1 MSHSISLAG
10 CRVFGRAASF
20 LGSILC
26 LGLLSWQASAQQV
39 IATAS
44 TGASGDPF
52 NAPQYVAYDKS
63 ENLFVSDSGSSRVR
77 RIDAKTGLVTTV
89 AGTGVSG
96 FSGMGGA
103 ATLAQLGCP
112 AQMVFDSAGNLFISD
127 ACDHVVWKVTPGT
140 GGLIIG
146 SSDPLLETIS
156 NYAGNGATAGCNTIQ
171 GVVTANQAAIDGPAA
186 LAVDTG
192 GNVFV
197 ASQGGCENLVLRVDA
212 AAGTM
217 ASTNFNV
224 DSETV
229 GMAFDPNGNLVF
241 TDFGFLRG
249 FNIASPVS
257 GQTLL
262 TGNEA
267 QQFINFTLG
276 GGVELKID
284 TAGNLFVGG
293 ALRTGDLPIEGEYS
307 KVVLA
312 PGGYGPSMTKTLIA
326 GGTTGGYS
334 GDGGDPLLATFNNPH
349 GIAVSSAGN
358 LFIADTNNNVIRAI
372 LNGAPT
378 PTGAATVTPLNQ
390 HGAPET
396 RLTVTFSNV
405 TSAGV
410 TSVVLGP
417 TGPAIPPNFELASVP
432 PEYFDIVTT
441 ALYSGPIT
449 VCIDPAPFGAQ
460 LLHFIN
466 GVVDP
471 NQTAGPGPGIC
482 TIVNSLSPFALVKPV
497 QQNQAPAIASAN
509 SATFTVGAA
518 GSFTVMASGF
528 PAPTLAESGGL
539 PSGITF
545 NASSGELNGTPTV
558 AGIFPLI
565 FTAHNGVG
573 SDATQNFTLN
583 VNQAPAIGSANA
595 ASFTSGVAGS
605 FTVTATGFPTPALQ
619 EIGALPGGILFTDN
633 HNGTGTLSGTPSTC
647 GTFPISFTASNGIGA
662 DATQSFTLTVSSA
675 NSGGPIAAVSPTSVD
690 FGNVRFFNLAKAKVT
705 LRNTGTGKL
714 TISNISLTRGAHTD
728 WDDMFFLSLCGSS
741 LAPGNSCAIYVFYF
755 ADEAGTKTATLNI
768 KDNAPDSPQTVTM
781 TGTEVTRSR

>member
-10 CRVFGRAASF
+10 RRVFGRAASF

-39 IATAS
+39 MATAS

-52 NAPQYVAYDKS
+52 NAPQYVVQDKL
-63 ENLFVSDSGSSRVR
+63 ENLFVSDGSSRVR
-77 RIDAKTGLVTTV
+77 RIDAKSGAVTTV
-89 AGTGVSG
+89 AGTGVPG

-103 ATLAQLGCP
+103 ATQAQLGCP

-140 GGLIIG
+140 GGLITG
-146 SSDPLLETIS
+146 ASDPLPETIS

-186 LAVDTG
+186 VAVDAG
-192 GNVFV
+192 GNLFV

-229 GMAFDPNGNLVF
+229 GMAFDPNGILVF

-249 FNIASPVS
+249 FNIASPLA

-262 TGNEA
+262 TGNET

-284 TAGNLFVGG
+284 TGGNLFVGG
-293 ALRTGDLPIEGEYS
+293 ALSAGDPPIEGEYS
-307 KVVLA
+307 KVTLG

-326 GGTTGGYS
+326 GSTTGGYS
-334 GDGGDPLLATFNNPH
+334 GDGGDPLQATFNNPH

-358 LFIADTNNNVIRAI
+358 LFIADTDNNVIRAI
-372 LNGAPT
+372 LGGAPT
-378 PTGAATVTPLNQ
+378 PTGATTVTPLDQ

-396 RLTVTFSNV
+396 RLSVTFSNV

-410 TSVVLGP
+410 TAVVVGP
-417 TGPAIPPNFELASVP
+417 TGPALPPNFELATVP

-441 ALYSGPIT
+441 AQYSGPIT
-449 VCIDPAPFGAQ
+449 VCIDLAPFGSQ

-471 NQTAGPGPGIC
+471 NQSVGPGPGFC

-497 QQNQAPAIASAN
+497 QQNQAPTITSAN
-509 SATFTVGAA
+509 SATFTA
-518 GSFTVMASGF
+518 GTASSFTVTASGF
-528 PAPTLAESGGL
+528 PAPTLGESGGL

-545 NASSGELNGTPTV
+545 NASSGELSGTPTV
-558 AGIFPLI
+558 AGTFSLT
-565 FTAHNGVG
+565 FTAHNGIG
-573 SDATQNFTLN
+573 TDATQSFTLT
-583 VNQAPAIGSANA
+583 VDQAPAITSANS
-595 ASFTSGVAGS
+595 ASFIAGVAGS
-605 FTVTATGFPTPALQ
+605 VTVTATGFPTPALK

-633 HNGTGTLSGTPSTC
+633 HNGTGTLSGTPSAS
-647 GTFPISFTASNGIGA
+647 GTFPISFTASNGIAA

-675 NSGGPIAAVSPTSVD
+675 NNGGAIAAVSPTSVD
-690 FGNVRFFNLAKAKVT
+690 FGNVGFFNLAKAKVT
-705 LRNTGTGKL
+705 LQNTGTGKL
-714 TISNISLTRGAHTD
+714 TISNISLRRGPGTD

-741 LAPGNSCAIYVFYF
+741 LAPGKSCAIYVFYF
-755 ADEAGTKTATLNI
+755 AHESGTKTATLI
-768 KDNAPDSPQTVTM
+768 ISDNAPGAPQ
-781 TGTEVTRSR
+781 EVTLTGSEVSRSR